1 MIVFLVVFA
10 LRTGHFHHSICVKI
24 MWKGCEK
31 CVKKRN
37 HVKSM
42 LAKIQVH
49 HISISHACELFD
61 MHVKFCNTCEKCFP
75 YVWTFFPCILLHVQI
90 FSHMWNNFVMDV
102 NFKFHMHNK
111 CYVCEMLHL
120 HVNTFSHLRE
130 QVKFLSGLVKC
141 NHYEPHFY
149 ENAMNFQWISHENC
163 KIKFHVHLYKYHYC
177 LYCLLEHYI

>member
-149 ENAMNFQWISHENC
+149 ENAMNF
-163 KIKFHVHLYKYHYC
+163 
-177 LYCLLEHYI
+177 